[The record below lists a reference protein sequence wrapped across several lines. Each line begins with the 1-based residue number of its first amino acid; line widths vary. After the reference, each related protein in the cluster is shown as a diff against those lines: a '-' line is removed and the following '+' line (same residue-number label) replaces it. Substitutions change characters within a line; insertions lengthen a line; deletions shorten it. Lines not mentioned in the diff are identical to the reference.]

1 MSLVGELKKASTLD
15 AIAKRLEVYEI
26 LIAESKAIFELK
38 GKKLEELIQDQAYNL
53 VGYDQLLQECK
64 TIENFMT
71 SKLEQ
76 TEATLH
82 KHYVENSQ
90 RALGARDLTMY
101 IKGDQQFSDVNQV
114 VMEVAH
120 IRRQLEAI
128 VEAIKSLGW
137 GLNNITKLRIEQLD
151 HTVL

>member
-1 MSLVGELKKASTLD
+1 MSLLSELKKASTLE
-15 AIAKRLEVYEI
+15 AIAKRLEVYEQ
-26 LIAESKAIFELK
+26 LIEASKPIFELK
-38 GKKLEELIQDQAYNL
+38 GKRLEEMVREQAYNL

-71 SKLEQ
+71 TKLEV

-82 KHYVENSQ
+82 KHYLENSQ
-90 RALGARDLTMY
+90 RALGARDLAMY
-101 IKGDQQFSDVNQV
+101 IKGDPQFSDVNQV

-128 VEAIKSLGW
+128 VEALKSLGW
-137 GLNNITKLRIEQLD
+137 SLSHIVKLRVASLEQ
-151 HTVL
+151 TVL

>member
-1 MSLVGELKKASTLD
+1 MSLVSELRKSSTLE

-26 LIAESKAIFELK
+26 LVDASKPFFELK
-38 GKKLEELIQDQAYNL
+38 GKRLEELIKDQANNL
-53 VGYDQLLQECK
+53 VTYDQLLQECK
-64 TIENFMT
+64 TIENFMIA
-71 SKLEQ
+71 KLEV

-82 KHYVENSQ
+82 KHYLENSQ

-101 IKGDQQFSDVNQV
+101 IKGDPQFSDVNQI

-128 VEAIKSLGW
+128 VEALTSLGW
-137 GLNNITKLRIEQLD
+137 SLSNIVKIRVAQLD

>member
-1 MSLVGELKKASTLD
+1 MSLIGELKRASTLE
-15 AIAKRLEVYEI
+15 AVAKRLEVYEI
-26 LIAESKAIFELK
+26 LIEASKPIFELRN
-38 GKKLEELIQDQAYNL
+38 KKLEEMIKEQALNL
-53 VGYDQLLQECK
+53 VSYDQCLQECK
-64 TIENFMT
+64 TIESFMT
-71 SKLEQ
+71 NKLET

-82 KHYVENSQ
+82 KHYLENSQ

-101 IKGDQQFSDVNQV
+101 IKGDPQFSDVNQI

-137 GLNNITKLRIEQLD
+137 SLSHIVKLRIEQMD